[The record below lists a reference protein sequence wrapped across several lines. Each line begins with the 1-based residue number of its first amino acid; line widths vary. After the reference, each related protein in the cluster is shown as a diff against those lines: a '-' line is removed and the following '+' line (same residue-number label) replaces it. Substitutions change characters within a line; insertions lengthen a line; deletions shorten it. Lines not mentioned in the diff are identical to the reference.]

1 MKKLFTLIML
11 LLVTGCTCSYE
22 LSIQDS
28 SIYETLKIN
37 GVTTEIP
44 VDVDLVNLSDTN
56 YKKEVVDDTVTYTT
70 SYNLETYKKTNFLS
84 CFESYNIQTTDD
96 KYIIRTGKNFT
107 CLPYQYNDYDELKYD
122 ELEIKI
128 KTNHKVVNHNASKV
142 ENNTYYWYITKE
154 NINNADIYFEIEK
167 NVNKPYVLAIAVFM
181 LILLIVGVIVYFVV
195 KSKSEKS
202 NKI

>member
-22 LSIQDS
+22 LSIQDN

-44 VDVDLVNLSDTN
+44 VDVDLVNLTDAN
-56 YKKEVVDDTVTYTT
+56 YKKEIIDDTVIYTT
-70 SYNLETYKKTNFLS
+70 DYSLETFKKTNLLS
-84 CFESYNIQTTDD
+84 CYDSYNIQTTDD
-96 KYIIRTGKNFT
+96 RYIIRTGKNFT
-107 CLPYQYNDYDELKYD
+107 CLPYQYSDYDELKYD

-128 KTNHKVVNHNASKV
+128 ITNHKVISHNAQKV
-142 ENNTYYWYITKE
+142 ENNTYYWYINKE
-154 NINNADIYFEIEK
+154 NINNADLYFEIEK
-167 NVNKPYVLAIAVFM
+167 NVNKPIVLALAVFM
-181 LILLIVGVIVYFVV
+181 LILLVIGIIVYFVV
-195 KSKSEKS
+195 KAKSERN